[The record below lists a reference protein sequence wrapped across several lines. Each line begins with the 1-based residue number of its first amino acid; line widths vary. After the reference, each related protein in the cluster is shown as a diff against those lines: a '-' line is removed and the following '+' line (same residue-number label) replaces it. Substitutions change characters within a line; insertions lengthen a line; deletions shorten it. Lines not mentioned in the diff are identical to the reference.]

1 MVIPQVLKLGLLL
14 GADIHTMDAA
24 GVKTAAG
31 RWIDGAGNISSQD
44 DSIGRGI

>member
-1 MVIPQVLKLGLLL
+1 MVIPQVLELGLLL

-24 GVKTAAG
+24 GVKAAAW
-31 RWIDGAGNISSQD
+31 RRVDGAGHISSQD